1 MIYDIPKHINNLL
14 YNHEC
19 VIVSGLG
26 AFIIH
31 EEDTII
37 DEKKNLFTPLKKII
51 SFNPEIKK
59 NDGLLANYISEIENI
74 SFEEACI
81 KIASFVNEIVIKINN
96 GETFHLETI
105 GVLQLNNSGYIVFKK
120 EDELNFNSHS
130 FGLESFY
137 FPQIKKKSNII
148 KTQYISG
155 VLVLLILATFSFYL
169 NKNMYNNYNPLNT
182 ASFNL
187 NIKSNSKYNE
197 TAGLYK
203 INVSQVDYDL
213 YKINGTDYHLSTKRC
228 FKMGESINAQLKI
241 FNHGKTRKKNICFLN
256 EKGLEYS
263 DCYKVINVYRQIPTS
278 NNNLIIIDKKGK
290 MRNAI
295 LVFEE
300 TEIDYNYL
308 IQNNLV
314 IDDNEEKDDI
324 ASRFQEAVKTLT
336 ENSDISLENEIENE
350 RERQKIEKIK
360 LQKQEEAERIR
371 IQKEVD
377 ERIRLQ
383 KEEAERIR
391 LQKEEAERIR
401 IEKEVDERIRLQ
413 KEETERIRL
422 QKEETEKILTHKK
435 EKNVFIIVGCF
446 SSEKNAKNLVFQLNK
461 KGFKDASIVGRSKN
475 RKLFRVA
482 CSRYLTEKEA
492 NKNLKN
498 LKKEFQGAWVFNKK

>member
-1 MIYDIPKHINNLL
+1 MTLSIPKHINNLL
-14 YNHEC
+14 YSHEC

-26 AFIIH
+26 AFIVN
-31 EEDTII
+31 EESTII
-37 DEKKNLFTPLKKII
+37 DENKNLFSPFKKII

-74 SFEEACI
+74 SFEEACV
-81 KIASFVNEIVIKINN
+81 KIASFVNRILIKINN
-96 GETFHLETI
+96 GDAYHLETI
-105 GVLQLNNSGYIVFKK
+105 GLLQLNNSGYIVFKK
-120 EDELNFNSHS
+120 EEELNFNPDS
-130 FGLESFY
+130 FGLDSFY
-137 FPQIKKKSNII
+137 FPQIKKQSNFIQ
-148 KTQYISG
+148 TQYISG
-155 VLVLLILATFSFYL
+155 IFILLILTTFGFYL
-169 NKNMYNNYNPLNT
+169 NKNMYNNYDGHNT

-187 NIKSNSKYNE
+187 NINTNSKYNE

-203 INVSQVDYDL
+203 INVSQIDYDL

-241 FNHGKTRKKNICFLN
+241 YNQGKVRKKNICFLN

-263 DCYKVINVYRQIPTS
+263 DCYQVKNVYKQIPTS
-278 NNNLIIIDKKGK
+278 NNKLIIIDKKGK

-308 IQNNLV
+308 IKSSIV
-314 IDDNEEKDDI
+314 INDPEPVKKEKDDI
-324 ASRFQEAVKTLT
+324 TSRFLEAVKTLT
-336 ENSDISLENEIENE
+336 EKSDESLDNEIDSE
-350 RERQKIEKIK
+350 RERQRIEKIK
-360 LQKQEEAERIR
+360 LKKQEEAERIR

-383 KEEAERIR
+383 KEEAEKIK
-391 LQKEEAERIR
+391 LKKQEEA
-401 IEKEVDERIRLQ
+401 ERIRLQ
-413 KEETERIRL
+413 KE
-422 QKEETEKILTHKK
+422 KAEKILTHKK
-435 EKNVFIIVGCF
+435 EKNIFIIVGCF

-482 CSRYLTEKEA
+482 CSKYLTEKEA
-492 NKNLKN
+492 NKNLKT

>member
-1 MIYDIPKHINNLL
+1 MTHNISKHINNLL

-26 AFIIH
+26 AFIIY
-31 EEDTII
+31 EEGAII
-37 DEKKNLFTPLKKII
+37 DKKKNLFTPLKKII

-81 KIASFVNEIVIKINN
+81 KIASFVNKILIKINN
-96 GETFHLETI
+96 GETFYLETI
-105 GVLQLNNSGYIVFKK
+105 GALQINNSGYIVFEK
-120 EDELNFNSHS
+120 EEELNFNPDS
-130 FGLESFY
+130 FGLDSFY
-137 FPQIKKKSNII
+137 FPQIKKQTNFIQ
-148 KTQYISG
+148 TQYISG
-155 VLVLLILATFSFYL
+155 ILVLLILTTFGFYL
-169 NKNMYNNYNPLNT
+169 NKNMYSNYNGINT

-187 NIKSNSKYNE
+187 NINTNGKYNE

-228 FKMGESINAQLKI
+228 FKMGESIEAQLKI
-241 FNHGKTRKKNICFLN
+241 FNQGKTRKKNICFLN
-256 EKGLEYS
+256 EKGIEYS
-263 DCYKVINVYRQIPTS
+263 DCYQVKNVYKQIPTS

-308 IQNNLV
+308 NQSNIV
-314 IDDNEEKDDI
+314 INDMEEEKKDDI
-324 ASRFQEAVKTLT
+324 TSRFLEAVKTLT
-336 ENSDISLENEIENE
+336 EKSDISLENEKVDDGEE
-350 RERQKIEKIK
+350 RRKIEKIK
-360 LQKQEEAERIR
+360 LQKQEEAEKIR
-371 IQKEVD
+371 IQKEVN
-377 ERIRLQ
+377 ERIRMQ

-391 LQKEEAERIR
+391 VQKEEAERIR
-401 IEKEVDERIRLQ
+401 VQKEKAERIRVQ
-413 KEETERIRL
+413 KEE
-422 QKEETEKILTHKK
+422 KK
-435 EKNVFIIVGCF
+435 FFIIVGCF
-446 SSEKNAKNLVFQLNK
+446 SSEKNAENLVFQLNK

-482 CSRYLTEKEA
+482 CSKYLSEKEA

-498 LKKEFQGAWVFNKK
+498 LKKEFQGAWIFNKK

>member
-1 MIYDIPKHINNLL
+1 MTQSIPNHIYNLL

-26 AFIIH
+26 AFILN
-31 EEDTII
+31 EEGTII
-37 DEKKNLFTPLKKII
+37 DENKSLFSPYKKII

-81 KIASFVNEIVIKINN
+81 KIASFVNKILIRINN
-96 GETFHLETI
+96 GKTFHLETI
-105 GVLQLNNSGYIVFKK
+105 GILQLNNSGYIVFKK
-120 EDELNFNSHS
+120 EEDLNFNPDS
-130 FGLESFY
+130 FGLDSFY
-137 FPQIKKKSNII
+137 FPQLKKQTNII
-148 KTQYISG
+148 QTQYISG
-155 VLVLLILATFSFYL
+155 IFILLILTTFGFYL
-169 NKNMYNNYNPLNT
+169 NENMNNNYNALNT
-182 ASFNL
+182 ASFNINL
-187 NIKSNSKYNE
+187 KTNNNYNE
-197 TAGLYK
+197 TAGSYK

-228 FKMGESINAQLKI
+228 FKMGESIKAQLKI
-241 FNHGKTRKKNICFLN
+241 YNQGKVRKKNICFLN

-263 DCYKVINVYRQIPTS
+263 DCYQVKNVYKQIPTS
-278 NNNLIIIDKKGK
+278 NNKLIIIDKKGK

-300 TEIDYNYL
+300 TEIDYDHL
-308 IQNNLV
+308 IQSSIV
-314 IDDNEEKDDI
+314 INDSEATKEEKNDI
-324 ASRFQEAVKTLT
+324 TSRFLEAVKTLT
-336 ENSDISLENEIENE
+336 EKSDENSNNEIENV

-383 KEEAERIR
+383 KEED
-391 LQKEEAERIR
+391 ERIR
-401 IEKEVDERIRLQ
+401 IQKEEDERVKLQ
-413 KEETERIRL
+413 KEETERIKL
-422 QKEETEKILTHKK
+422 QKEEAEKILTLKK

-461 KGFKDASIVGRSKN
+461 KGFKDASIVGRSKS

-482 CSRYLTEKEA
+482 CSKYLTEKEA
-492 NKNLKN
+492 NKNLKI
-498 LKKEFQGAWVFNKK
+498 LKKEFQGAWIFNNK

>member
-1 MIYDIPKHINNLL
+1 MTQSIPKYIYNLL

-26 AFIIH
+26 AFILN
-31 EEDTII
+31 EESTII
-37 DEKKNLFTPLKKII
+37 DENKSLFTPFKKII

-81 KIASFVNEIVIKINN
+81 KIASFVNKILIKINN
-96 GETFHLETI
+96 GEAFHLETI

-120 EDELNFNSHS
+120 EEELNFNPDS
-130 FGLESFY
+130 FGLDSFY
-137 FPQIKKKSNII
+137 FPQIKKQTNILQ
-148 KTQYISG
+148 TQYISSIFI
-155 VLVLLILATFSFYL
+155 LLILTTFGFYL
-169 NKNMYNNYNPLNT
+169 NKNMYNKYNALNT
-182 ASFNL
+182 ASFNINL
-187 NIKSNSKYNE
+187 KTNNNYNE

-203 INVSQVDYDL
+203 IDVSQVDYDL

-241 FNHGKTRKKNICFLN
+241 YNQGKIRKKNICF
-256 EKGLEYS
+256 
-263 DCYKVINVYRQIPTS
+263 
-278 NNNLIIIDKKGK
+278 
-290 MRNAI
+290 
-295 LVFEE
+295 
-300 TEIDYNYL
+300 YL
-308 IQNNLV
+308 IQSSIV
-314 IDDNEEKDDI
+314 INDPEVAKEEKNDI
-324 ASRFQEAVKTLT
+324 TSRFLEAVKTLT
-336 ENSDISLENEIENE
+336 ENSDENLDNEIEDE
-350 RERQKIEKIK
+350 SERQKIEKIK

-377 ERIRLQ
+377 ERIKLQ

-401 IEKEVDERIRLQ
+401 
-413 KEETERIRL
+413 L
-422 QKEETEKILTHKK
+422 QKEETEKTLTQKK

-461 KGFKDASIVGRSKN
+461 KGFNDASIVGRSKN

-482 CSRYLTEKEA
+482 CSKYLTEKEA
-492 NKNLKN
+492 NKDLKN
-498 LKKEFQGAWVFNKK
+498 LKKEFQGAWVFNNK

>member
-1 MIYDIPKHINNLL
+1 MTQNIPKYINNLL

-26 AFIIH
+26 AFIVH
-31 EEDTII
+31 EEDSII
-37 DEKKNLFTPLKKII
+37 DEDKNLFSPSKKVIL
-51 SFNPEIKK
+51 FNPEIKK

-74 SFEEACI
+74 SFEEACV
-81 KIASFVNEIVIKINN
+81 KIADFVNKILIKINN
-96 GETFHLETI
+96 GEAFYLEKI
-105 GVLQLNNSGYIVFKK
+105 GVLQLNKSGYIVFKK
-120 EDELNFNSHS
+120 EEELNFNPDS
-130 FGLESFY
+130 FGLNSFY
-137 FPQIKKKSNII
+137 FPQIKKQSNTIQP
-148 KTQYISG
+148 QYISG
-155 VLVLLILATFSFYL
+155 IFVLLILTTFGFYL
-169 NKNMYNNYNPLNT
+169 NKKMYNNYNGINT

-187 NIKSNSKYNE
+187 NINTNNKYNE

-228 FKMGESINAQLKI
+228 FKMGESIAAQLKI
-241 FNHGKTRKKNICFLN
+241 YNQGKIRKKNICFLN

-263 DCYKVINVYRQIPTS
+263 DCYQVKNVFRQIPTS

-300 TEIDYNYL
+300 TELDYDYL
-308 IQNNLV
+308 IQSNVV
-314 IDDNEEKDDI
+314 IDEVEEEKKDDI
-324 ASRFQEAVKTLT
+324 ASRFLEAVKTLT
-336 ENSDISLENEIENE
+336 EKSDLSIDNETENED
-350 RERQKIEKIK
+350 ERQKIEKIK
-360 LQKQEEAERIR
+360 LKQQEEAERIR

-377 ERIRLQ
+377 EKIRLQKETAERIRLQ

-401 IEKEVDERIRLQ
+401 LK
-413 KEETERIRL
+413 KEESEN
-422 QKEETEKILTHKK
+422 ILTQKK
-435 EKNVFIIVGCF
+435 EKNVSIIVGCF

-482 CSRYLTEKEA
+482 CSKYLTEKEA

>member
-1 MIYDIPKHINNLL
+1 MTQSIPKYIYNLL

-26 AFIIH
+26 AFILN
-31 EEDTII
+31 EESTII
-37 DEKKNLFTPLKKII
+37 DENKSLFTPFKKII

-81 KIASFVNEIVIKINN
+81 KIASFVNKILIKINN
-96 GETFHLETI
+96 GEAFHLETI

-120 EDELNFNSHS
+120 EEELNFNPDS
-130 FGLESFY
+130 FGLDSFY
-137 FPQIKKKSNII
+137 FPQIKKQTNII
-148 KTQYISG
+148 QTQYISSIFI
-155 VLVLLILATFSFYL
+155 LLILTTFGFYL
-169 NKNMYNNYNPLNT
+169 NKNMYNNYNGLNT
-182 ASFNL
+182 ASFNI
-187 NIKSNSKYNE
+187 NFKTNKNYNE

-241 FNHGKTRKKNICFLN
+241 YNQGKIRKKNICFLN

-263 DCYKVINVYRQIPTS
+263 DCYQVKNVYKQIPTS
-278 NNNLIIIDKKGK
+278 NNKLIIIDKKGK
-290 MRNAI
+290 MRNAV

-300 TEIDYNYL
+300 TEIDYDYL
-308 IQNNLV
+308 IQSSIINN
-314 IDDNEEKDDI
+314 NPEATKEEKNDI
-324 ASRFQEAVKTLT
+324 TSRFLEAVKTLT
-336 ENSDISLENEIENE
+336 EDSDESIDNEIENE
-350 RERQKIEKIK
+350 KERQKIEKIK

-383 KEEAERIR
+383 KEVDERIRLQKEEAERIR

-401 IEKEVDERIRLQ
+401 LQ
-413 KEETERIRL
+413 KEKTEN
-422 QKEETEKILTHKK
+422 ILTHKK

-461 KGFKDASIVGRSKN
+461 KGFNEASIVGRSKN
-475 RKLFRVA
+475 RKLYRVA
-482 CSRYLTEKEA
+482 CSKYLTEKEA
-492 NKNLKN
+492 NKSLKN
-498 LKKEFQGAWVFNKK
+498 LKKEFQGAWVFNNK